1 MSGLGF
7 IEPMTSSNTLKKIVS
22 IGAAMLLAVGGSL
35 TAASPAQATGLTLT
49 SAPTFTPVTAVSTE
63 TSMSASYGS
72 WANAPLGTGGGSEF
86 WRICDSDPSLLSAVD
101 GTDVP
106 VNLNCQIVFTSYS
119 NNSEF
124 TGTGLTLSAVSA
136 LGTSSNTVSTSS
148 LVGKYIARISIV
160 KLYQS
165 PYTLYGW
172 AFSSAK
178 LIQTPPT
185 MTGPSGN
192 VNGSV
197 GVAMSMGT
205 YVTTGLTSPV
215 VYSYAVAGGQSLP
228 AGVTFDTTT
237 GQITGTP
244 TASASNLSVTV
255 TATGANGLS
264 KSSVFNYTVTGGSG
278 GGGGGST
285 YTMITAPS
293 YSITN
298 GVATADVGTWSG
310 GTPTLWWILCDN
322 PRPTPVTSSPTSD
335 CFPMALTQ
343 NGAEE
348 RSTTVTLSTNVWKG
362 FSGSYTQVALA
373 SQYFALYVSNGG
385 SRYITASSAGPA
397 PSVAASAPLRAV
409 DALRTLKP
417 VPAAVQP
424 LVPGF
429 LALNKPMASLGGKV
443 ALSAG
448 DFTGLVS
455 AKIAGKSLDFILG
468 NTGKITMTVP
478 QGEAGK
484 TADLHLTFNTGSI
497 ILQDAIK
504 YVAPLNI
511 AKVGVRP
518 ISIAAGAKK
527 ISDGVADQIRQAAF
541 ANLKNDTIQCIAYSA
556 NNSSAATA
564 AAKLTAVQACAV
576 AVKANPDLK
585 VADVVV
591 VVDKL
596 KARTQGVGIKV
607 YKADN

>member
-7 IEPMTSSNTLKKIVS
+7 IEPMTSSNTFKKLVTL
-22 IGAAMLLAVGGSL
+22 GATAILAVGGSFTGSSPAIAADINTATVVSAPQGGSTSVTL
-35 TAASPAQATGLTLT
+35 SVTGCPVNAFANPTPAPEASDFTVIGGAGTLAVSSIGLGSYIIINFANPLVAGDNLDISYVKNAASTKQIPCTTAGNVVGSFSGLNTT
-49 SAPTFTPVTAVSTE
+49 VASAPPTITG
-63 TSMSASYGS
+63 TSG
-72 WANAPLGTGGGSEF
+72 
-86 WRICDSDPSLLSAVD
+86 
-101 GTDVP
+101 
-106 VNLNCQIVFTSYS
+106 NLN
-119 NNSEF
+119 
-124 TGTGLTLSAVSA
+124 GT
-136 LGTSSNTVSTSS
+136 
-148 LVGKYIARISIV
+148 
-160 KLYQS
+160 
-165 PYTLYGW
+165 
-172 AFSSAK
+172 
-178 LIQTPPT
+178 
-185 MTGPSGN
+185 
-192 VNGSV
+192 V
-197 GVAMSMGT
+197 GVALSMPAYT
-205 YVTTGLTSPV
+205 TTGLTSPV
-215 VYSYAVAGGQSLP
+215 VFSYSVSGGLP
-228 AGVTFDTTT
+228 LPGGISFNTSTGQFSGAPTSQATNLGVT
-237 GQITGTP
+237 I
-244 TASASNLSVTV
+244 
-255 TATGANGLS
+255 TATGANSLTAT
-264 KSSVFNYTVTGGSG
+264 VAFNFTVVT
-278 GGGGGST
+278 GGGGGSVGGSS
-285 YTMITAPS
+285 YTMTTSPS
-293 YSITN
+293 YSIAN
-298 GVATADVGTWSG
+298 GVATANDGVWSG
-310 GTPTLWWILCDN
+310 GTPTRYWLLCDT
-322 PRPTPVTSSPTSD
+322 PRATENIGAPPMD
-335 CFPMALTQ
+335 CAPFYLASTGGSYERGTTLTIP
-343 NGAEE
+343 
-348 RSTTVTLSTNVWKG
+348 TTVWQ
-362 FSGSYTQVALA
+362 SGSGARTQVTFASKALA
-373 SQYFALYVSNGG
+373 LFVINGYGNEYLTPTTGG
-385 SRYITASSAGPA
+385 SSVGVSVTPSAQ
-397 PSVAASAPLRAV
+397 PLSPLQARNI
-409 DALRTLKP
+409 LKP